1 MALPEK
7 YEVPKKADL
16 RGDKKVGEW
25 LRKIREPQDA
35 SLAAL
40 AIGVPSPR
48 NSDFDGV
55 RRDYL
60 FLKCGASKAEV
71 VEGAMFRF
79 PCRWTSEIAAA

>member
-1 MALPEK
+1 MASQN
-7 YEVPKKADL
+7 
-16 RGDKKVGEW
+16 
-25 LRKIREPQDA
+25 REPQDA

-71 VEGAMFRF
+71 VEGAMFRLS
-79 PCRWTSEIAAA
+79 CRWTSEVVAGVSLIELGLYLI